1 MGRIGERF
9 ARLRAAGDKALVP
22 FVTAGDPDLGTT
34 AELVL
39 AMADA
44 GADVIE
50 LGVPFSDPTADGPT
64 IQRASERSLAGGTT
78 LRRVL
83 ALVKQIRPQVEIPL
97 LLMGYANPFYALGV
111 DGFVQEAVAAGVD
124 GIICPDLP
132 PEGGADLYGALDK
145 AGVDGVL
152 LAAPTTT
159 PARLALLARETRG
172 FLYYVSLTG
181 VTGARQ
187 ALATGIE
194 AGVRSV
200 RALSDVP
207 VCVGFGVSNPAQA
220 AEISRYADGV
230 VVGGAMVERIER
242 AGSRDAAVSAV
253 ARFVAELKAPL
264 RSRTGD
270 GSQPRS

>member
-9 ARLRAAGDKALVP
+9 DRLRAAGDKALLP

-44 GADVIE
+44 GADAIE
-50 LGVPFSDPTADGPT
+50 LGVPFSDPTAEGPT
-64 IQRASERSLAGGTT
+64 IQRASERALAAGTT

-83 ALVKQIRPQVEIPL
+83 ALAKQIRPQVGIPL
-97 LLMGYANPFYALGV
+97 LLMGYANPFYALGA
-111 DGFVQEAVAAGVD
+111 DGFVQEAAAAGVD
-124 GIICPDLP
+124 GVICPDLP
-132 PEGGADLYGALDK
+132 PEEGADLYGALGK
-145 AGVDGVL
+145 AGIDGVL

-159 PARLALLARETRG
+159 PARLALLARETHG

-187 ALATGIE
+187 ALASGIE
-194 AGVRSV
+194 AGVRAV
-200 RALSDVP
+200 RALSEVP
-207 VCVGFGVSNPAQA
+207 VCVGFGVSTPAQA
-220 AEISRYADGV
+220 AEIGAFADGV
-230 VVGGAMVERIER
+230 VVGSAIVDRIER
-242 AGSRDAAVSAV
+242 AKSRDAAIGDV

-264 RSRTGD
+264 RAR
-270 GSQPRS
+270 R

>member
-1 MGRIGERF
+1 MGRIGDRF
-9 ARLRAAGDKALVP
+9 ARLRAAGDKALMP

-34 AELVL
+34 ADLLL
-39 AMADA
+39 AMAEA

-83 ALVKQIRPQVEIPL
+83 ALVKELRPQLEIPL

-111 DGFVQEAVAAGVD
+111 DGFVQEAVVAGVD
-124 GIICPDLP
+124 GVICPDLP
-132 PEGGADLYGALDK
+132 PEEGADLYGALEK
-145 AGVDGVL
+145 AGIDGVL
-152 LAAPTTT
+152 MATPTTT
-159 PARLALLARETRG
+159 PARLALLARATRG

-181 VTGARQ
+181 VTGARG

-194 AGVRSV
+194 AGVGAV

-207 VCVGFGVSNPAQA
+207 VCVGFGVSTPEHA
-220 AEISRYADGV
+220 AEIGRYADGV
-230 VVGGAMVERIER
+230 VVGGAIVDRIER
-242 AGSRDAAVSAV
+242 AKSRDAAVSAV
-253 ARFVAELKAPL
+253 ARFVGELKAPL
-264 RSRTGD
+264 RAKR
-270 GSQPRS
+270 